1 MLHFLT
7 VFIEILHFIST
18 ATATHDLE
26 MLHFLTIFIAADN
39 VALQDYTDEDE
50 GILSLHA
57 GEGCVVLSESDKGWS
72 LIRTD
77 DLDEGWFPTGFL
89 RFIHAIV
96 EVEDLESRISKAYS
110 RLCGD
115 AGGLLS
121 NSRSFSRCLH
131 TVALPLPRAAG
142 VRIIGV

>member
-89 RFIHAIV
+89 RFTHAIV
-96 EVEDLESRISKAYS
+96 EVEDL
-110 RLCGD
+110 
-115 AGGLLS
+115 
-121 NSRSFSRCLH
+121 
-131 TVALPLPRAAG
+131 
-142 VRIIGV
+142 

>member
-1 MLHFLT
+1 M
-7 VFIEILHFIST
+7 
-18 ATATHDLE
+18 
-26 MLHFLTIFIAADN
+26 TIFIAADD
-39 VALQDYTDEDE
+39 VVLQDYTDEDE

>member
-1 MLHFLT
+1 MPRVPRNSLT
-7 VFIEILHFIST
+7 
-18 ATATHDLE
+18 
-26 MLHFLTIFIAADN
+26 MFIAADYA
-39 VALQDYTDEDE
+39 VPQDYTDEDE

-89 RFIHAIV
+89 KFIHAIV

-110 RLCGD
+110 RLCSD
-115 AGGLLS
+115 SGGAIQFPVPSSL
-121 NSRSFSRCLH
+121 SFSYCLDRCFAVAPSWQERLH
-131 TVALPLPRAAG
+131 HF
-142 VRIIGV
+142 